1 MPRYDSGAMQK
12 MKIAIIVVAGLFSV
26 ALTEVVALVWMSNAP
41 ASIDLVGNFFL
52 MTVLPSVTIVVLVAA
67 LALWKLFAA
76 NPLRNASIYSGVYL
90 IVQGFGLNLMGNP
103 PMHLLYYATI
113 VACVCG
119 VVFTLFNR
127 FVWSEQG

>member
-1 MPRYDSGAMQK
+1 
-12 MKIAIIVVAGLFSV
+12 MKIAIVVFAGLFSV
-26 ALTEVVALVWMSNAP
+26 ALTEVVAIVWMRNAP

-52 MTVLPSVTIVVLVAA
+52 MTVLPSVMIVVLIAA

-76 NPLRNASIYSGVYL
+76 NPLRNTSIYACVYL
-90 IVQGFGLNLMGNP
+90 VAQGLVLNLFGNP
-103 PMHLLYYATI
+103 PMNLLYYATI

-127 FVWSEQG
+127 FVWSEPAL

>member
-1 MPRYDSGAMQK
+1 
-12 MKIAIIVVAGLFSV
+12 
-26 ALTEVVALVWMSNAP
+26 MSNAP

-103 PMHLLYYATI
+103 PIHLLYYATI

-127 FVWSEQG
+127 FVWSEQSQA

>member
-1 MPRYDSGAMQK
+1 MQK

-26 ALTEVVALVWMSNAP
+26 ALTEVVALAWMSNAP

-90 IVQGFGLNLMGNP
+90 IVQGFGLNQMGNP
-103 PMHLLYYATI
+103 PMNLLYYATI

-127 FVWSEQG
+127 FVWSAQSQA

>member
-1 MPRYDSGAMQK
+1 MQK
-12 MKIAIIVVAGLFSV
+12 MKIAIMVVAGLFSV
-26 ALTEVVALVWMSNAP
+26 ALTEVVALAWMSNAP

-90 IVQGFGLNLMGNP
+90 IVQGFGQNLMGNP
-103 PMHLLYYATI
+103 PIHLLYYATI

-127 FVWSEQG
+127 FVWSEQS